1 MTSPNDMENRKKKS
15 AGRRPGTARK
25 NHGDTLPGTGRKPFF
40 KKQAPVQG
48 HGLDADQEVLAGV
61 HCVREALKAGKRKFH
76 RVHLT
81 DSSPRDRLRSIVEQ
95 AADLDIPVE
104 ILSSEALDILCPDVR
119 HQGIVAVV
127 GPLPLIRAETALS
140 EMDKVTDGSFIVI
153 LESMED
159 PHNLGAL
166 IRTALCAGVDHIVLP
181 RDRAA
186 SPTPAVSRASAGAM
200 EHASIW
206 SVTNTTSLIR
216 SLKKRGFWVAGLDAD
231 GEQSVF
237 QADLT
242 GDIALVVGGEHKG
255 IRPLVKKECDFILS
269 LPMARGVTSLNA
281 SVAGGI
287 AMYEVLRQRNDARK
301 PQ

>member
-1 MTSPNDMENRKKKS
+1 MTSPKDLGNRKKKS
-15 AGRRPGTARK
+15 S
-25 NHGDTLPGTGRKPFF
+25 GRKPGVARKKYGVPPGLGGKTFD
-40 KKQAPVQG
+40 KKQASVLG
-48 HGLDADQEVLAGV
+48 HGLDADQEILAGV
-61 HCVREALKAGKRKFH
+61 HCIREALKAGKRRFYRIH
-76 RVHLT
+76 HADT
-81 DSSPRDRLRSIVEQ
+81 SFPRERLLSIVQQ
-95 AADLDIPVE
+95 AEELNISVE
-104 ILSSEALDILCPDVR
+104 PISSEALDFLCPDVR

-127 GPLPLIRAETALS
+127 GPLPLVRAETAVS
-140 EMDKVTDGSFIVI
+140 KMEKVTGDSFIVI

-159 PHNLGAL
+159 PHNIGAL

-206 SVTNTTSLIR
+206 SVTNTTNLIR

-231 GEQSVF
+231 GEKTVF
-237 QADLT
+237 QEDLT
-242 GDIALVVGGEHKG
+242 GDIVLVVGGEHKG

-269 LPMARGVTSLNA
+269 LPMGRGVTSLNA

-287 AMYEVLRQRNDARK
+287 AMYEVLRQRNDARMER
-301 PQ
+301 